1 MSLHPLPLMR
11 LSLSLLA
18 AACLAGSPSTVGAA
32 DAFNIPVILPM
43 TGSAA
48 FLGKEESAALGV
60 AETTVN
66 KAGGISGRP
75 IKFVIQDDQSNPT
88 VALQLAT
95 AIVASKVPIMI
106 GSSITASCAAIAPL
120 MKDGPVDICL
130 SPGLHPADGS
140 YVFLPCPSSYD
151 LGVVTSRWLRD
162 RNLKNV
168 AFIYTTDGSGQDGEA
183 NMTKALALPE
193 NKDLK
198 PVAIEHFGVTDL
210 SVAAQIARIKASNPQ
225 AIYVWTTGT
234 PLGTALRAIGDAGI
248 DVPVI
253 TSFSNATFDQMTA
266 YKSFMPKNL
275 VFAALRTQASDLMA
289 RASLKDPAGVFF
301 SAFKAAGIR
310 PDVGYAIAWDPAML
324 AVHALKDNGLTATP
338 NKLRAYLAS
347 LKNWSG
353 ANGTYDFSAVPQRG
367 VADKALVMVRWDPA
381 QENWVSFGK

>member
-1 MSLHPLPLMR
+1 MPLACLLPMR
-11 LSLSLLA
+11 LLLSLLT
-18 AACLAGSPSTVGAA
+18 AACVAGSPCAAGAA
-32 DAFNIPVILPM
+32 DVFNIPVILPM

-75 IKFVIQDDQSNPT
+75 IKFVIQDDQTNPT

-95 AIVASKVPIMI
+95 AIVGSKVPIMI
-106 GSSITASCAAIAPL
+106 GSSITGSCAAIAPL

-140 YVFLPCPSSYD
+140 YVFTPCPSSYD
-151 LGVVTSRWLRD
+151 LGVVTARWLRE

-168 AFIYTTDGSGQDGEA
+168 AFLYTTDGSGQDGEV
-183 NMTKALALPE
+183 NMAKVLALGE
-193 NKDLK
+193 NKNLK
-198 PVAIEHFGVTDL
+198 AVAVEHFGVTDL

-234 PLGTALRAIGDAGI
+234 PLGTALRAIGDAGL
-248 DVPVI
+248 DVPII

-289 RASLKDPAGVFF
+289 KASPKEPAGVFF

-310 PDVGYAIAWDPAML
+310 PDVGYAIAWDPVFL
-324 AVHALKDNGLTATP
+324 AISALKVNGLTATP
-338 NKLRAYLAS
+338 DKLRAYLAN
-347 LKNWSG
+347 LKNWRG
-353 ANGTYDFSAVPQRG
+353 ANGVYDFPSVPQRG
-367 VADKALVMVRWDPA
+367 VADNALVMVRWDPDHD
-381 QENWVSFGK
+381 NWVSIGK